1 MEAYLDNSATT
12 RCLPSAADRMYKV
25 LTEDYGNPSSM
36 HLKGVEAEQYLKEA
50 RQTIAKSLK
59 VEEKEIIFTSGG
71 SESNNHALIGSA
83 VANRRMGMHIIS
95 TPIEHPSVLNTLKF
109 LEQWF
114 DFEVTYLPVDQ
125 YGVVDLKA
133 LASEIRPDTVL
144 VSIMHVN
151 NEIGTI
157 EPIAEAG
164 SIIKTKN
171 PGTIFHVDAVQSYG
185 KIPIYP
191 SRMHID
197 LLSVSG
203 HKIHGPKG
211 SGFLYK
217 KDKIKAVPIIFGGG
231 QEFGYR
237 SGTENVPA
245 IAGMGVAVSEI
256 TKEIEENAKS
266 LYDLKKQFVEEVSTI
281 DGVTINGP
289 RDEKSGAP
297 HIVSISVEDVKAEVL
312 LHALE
317 EKKVYCSAGS
327 ACSSNKPAV
336 SNTLK
341 AIGLSNRLLDSTVR
355 FSFSEYT
362 TAEEIQYAASCLKE
376 TIPTLRKYLKH

>member
-12 RCLPSAADRMYKV
+12 RCLPSAADRMHKV

-114 DFEVTYLPVDQ
+114 DFEVTFLPVDQ

-266 LYDLKKQFVEEVSTI
+266 LYDLKKQFVEEVSAI

-355 FSFSEYT
+355 FSFSVHT
-362 TAEEIQYAASCLKE
+362 TKEEIHYAADCLKE